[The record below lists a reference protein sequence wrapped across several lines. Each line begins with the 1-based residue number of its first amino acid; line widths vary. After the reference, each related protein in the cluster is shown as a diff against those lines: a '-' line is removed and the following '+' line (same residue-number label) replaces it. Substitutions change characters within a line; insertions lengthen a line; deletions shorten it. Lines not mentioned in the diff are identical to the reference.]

1 MSFDTLLQAFNINN
15 MRFVTYMAFLFAAI
29 LTVVLFFRFD
39 EPISRGRKAVKFTL
53 LLLVY
58 TVISLLLIIPFV
70 PLFSRFFG
78 RWFTNKLTCFTI
90 TLIMTSILV
99 LVYDRSNIKSNI
111 AAASVFLFF
120 NTSAFFVSNNLFN
133 KLIISANQNVEPQSL
148 FHIIDFFSLIGYLA
162 CLIPLI
168 WFLRKYSLRKTGNV
182 PLVSWLSSLFTSIP
196 GLIIYLI
203 LYRYYGFEAA
213 ESPRLVMFVLAPQI
227 SALAIYYL
235 SYLIASS
242 YEKELE
248 NNVMTVKANESF
260 ESMQKRSQ
268 LNDDIREL
276 KHDLKNHISL
286 MRTLLAQGDYDNLN
300 SYFDELLG
308 TRFNVVNAVDSG
320 NMVINNV
327 LNNAI
332 YDMEQEGVKFDTH
345 VSIRRNLNINDT
357 DLCSLL
363 SNLISNAFEAAKQT
377 SDPQISVIIREE
389 NDFLFISVKNSINE
403 SVLFKNPELV
413 TSKEDKSVHG
423 IGIKSIRSIAK
434 KYHGS
439 VSFTEDENMFNSN
452 VMLVLKKTPA
462 RIKRGKSS

>member
-1 MSFDTLLQAFNINN
+1 MS
-15 MRFVTYMAFLFAAI
+15 FLFATI
-29 LTVVLFFRFD
+29 LTVVLFFKYD
-39 EPISRGRKAVKFTL
+39 EPITIRKKIGKFVL
-53 LLLVY
+53 ILLVY
-58 TVISLLLIIPFV
+58 TGISLLLIIPFAT
-70 PLFSRFFG
+70 LYRRFFG
-78 RWFTNKLTCFTI
+78 GWFTNKITCFTI
-90 TLIMTSILV
+90 TAIMTAALV
-99 LVYDRSNIKSNI
+99 LLYDRSNRKSNI
-111 AAASVFLFF
+111 AAASVFVFF

-133 KLIISANQNVEPQSL
+133 KLFISANPNVEPESL
-148 FHIIDFFSLIGYLA
+148 FHIIDVFSIIGYLA
-162 CLIPLI
+162 CLIPLLF
-168 WFLRKYSLRKTGNV
+168 FLRRFSLKKTGNV
-182 PLVSWLSSLFTSIP
+182 PLVCWLSSLVTSIP
-196 GLIIYLI
+196 GIVIYLI
-203 LYRYYGFEAA
+203 LYRYYGFEAS
-213 ESPRLVMFVLAPQI
+213 ENPRLVLFVLAPQI

-248 NNVMTVKANESF
+248 HNVMSVKANENF

-286 MRTLLAQGDYDNLN
+286 MRTLLAQGDYNNLN

-332 YDMEQEGVKFDTH
+332 YDMEQAGVKFDTH
-345 VSIRRNLNINDT
+345 VSIRRNLNISDT

-363 SNLISNAFEAAKQT
+363 SNLLSNAFEATLQT
-377 SDPQISVIIREE
+377 KDPQISVIIREE

-403 SVLFKNPELV
+403 SVLFKNPDLV
-413 TSKEDKSVHG
+413 TSKKDKSIHG

-434 KYHGS
+434 KYNGS
-439 VSFTEDENMFNSN
+439 VSFTEEDNMFNSN

-462 RIKRGKSS
+462 RIRSGRSS

>member
-1 MSFDTLLQAFNINN
+1 M
-15 MRFVTYMAFLFAAI
+15 
-29 LTVVLFFRFD
+29 
-39 EPISRGRKAVKFTL
+39 PRG
-53 LLLVY
+53 
-58 TVISLLLIIPFV
+58 I
-70 PLFSRFFG
+70 
-78 RWFTNKLTCFTI
+78 TI
-90 TLIMTSILV
+90 TAIMTAALV
-99 LVYDRSNIKSNI
+99 LLYDRSNRKSNI
-111 AAASVFLFF
+111 AAASVFVFF

-133 KLIISANQNVEPQSL
+133 KLFISANPNVEPESL
-148 FHIIDFFSLIGYLA
+148 FHIIDVFSIIGYLA

-168 WFLRKYSLRKTGNV
+168 YFLRRFSLKKTGNV
-182 PLVSWLSSLFTSIP
+182 PLVCWLSSLVTSIP
-196 GLIIYLI
+196 GIVIYLI
-203 LYRYYGFEAA
+203 LYRYYGFEAS
-213 ESPRLVMFVLAPQI
+213 ENPRLVLFVLAPQI

-248 NNVMTVKANESF
+248 HNVMSVKANESF

-286 MRTLLAQGDYDNLN
+286 MRTLLAQGDYNNLN

-332 YDMEQEGVKFDTH
+332 YDMEQAGVKFDTH
-345 VSIRRNLNINDT
+345 VSIRRNLNISDT

-363 SNLISNAFEAAKQT
+363 SNLLSNAFEATVQT
-377 SDPQISVIIREE
+377 NDPQISVIIREE

-403 SVLFKNPELV
+403 SVLFKNPDLV
-413 TSKEDKSVHG
+413 TSKKDKSIHG

-434 KYHGS
+434 KYNGS
-439 VSFTEDENMFNSN
+439 ISFTEEDNMFNSN

-462 RIKRGKSS
+462 RIRSGRSS